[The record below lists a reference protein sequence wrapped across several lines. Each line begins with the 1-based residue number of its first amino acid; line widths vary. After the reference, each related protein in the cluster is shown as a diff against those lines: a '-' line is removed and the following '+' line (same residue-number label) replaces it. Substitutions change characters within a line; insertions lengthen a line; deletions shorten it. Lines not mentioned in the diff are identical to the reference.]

1 MFGKRKELDEWGRK
15 IEVLRDEIPVNRDL
29 KLRLRAEFESS
40 PTASR
45 RKPTLALVAVLTA
58 AMALALWLGLGNR
71 ENGIVNPVL
80 AADLKIVDQ
89 VSLVDIASG
98 SNLPP
103 VIGNDKIYIPVAD
116 QGTFSVPIQSGKG
129 ATIKRVTDS
138 TILFSSLSHDGKTA
152 ACVNSRGIYLYDLE
166 SGKSNALIEGNDYD
180 LFYEEPSWSAD
191 DKSLLVTRKQVK
203 WLEHGHK
210 VRSLGIYEIDRN
222 GKNLRKITSGSYAS
236 YIPGSRNILFER
248 DGKIFVREPSG
259 EEHLVDVG
267 RFPAASPD
275 GLYIAYVKSIR
286 EEKKISETARV
297 ITDLSD
303 VYICSV
309 NNFAD
314 GRKLTANYP
323 YRYINEEEW
332 AEGLNPAHGEQ
343 SLVFSG
349 MYDFYNPV
357 WGTDPNT
364 LYVLKGGNSEN
375 IPTRITRINLGP
387 KALAA
392 EETVARYLEAG
403 ITRDDDFARSL
414 LTDPQ
419 GYLTISNPHPVA
431 YSITGSGEENGR
443 TYIDAWQ
450 TEAYNTD
457 AYYRLNHIRLYLV
470 KGKEGYKIERIVDR
484 EGGIE
489 VLGRQ
494 DGIYIRKIGE
504 EHEDLL
510 LQVKGITQAGTP
522 DMRRLSSLAYSPE
535 KQILLYTIQELESFI
550 VIAHDLKQN
559 KELFSQQITDE
570 GAVVLDLSFDGSHQY
585 AAIRYYGDSH
595 HKIKLF
601 DVLKKTFVDAPFLDN
616 AMNAYWAGEK
626 LLVEKP
632 EAGGTIRW
640 MYDPRTGTAVI
651 GV

>member
-1 MFGKRKELDEWGRK
+1 MFGKRKDLDIWGRK
-15 IEVLRDEIPVNRDL
+15 IEALRDEIPVNRDL

-191 DKSLLVTRKQVK
+191 DKSLLVTRKQVE

-275 GLYIAYVKSIR
+275 GLVYRLCCQFGRRKRSVKPPGD
-286 EEKKISETARV
+286 
-297 ITDLSD
+297 TDSPS
-303 VYICSV
+303 VYIV
-309 NNFAD
+309 MNNFAD
-314 GRKLTANYP
+314 GASLRPTIPTDTSTK
-323 YRYINEEEW
+323 RR

-343 SLVFSG
+343 SLGFSG
-349 MYDFYNPV
+349 MYDFI
-357 WGTDPNT
+357 T
-364 LYVLKGGNSEN
+364 LSGALT
-375 IPTRITRINLGP
+375 PTP
-387 KALAA
+387 SMSK
-392 EETVARYLEAG
+392 
-403 ITRDDDFARSL
+403 
-414 LTDPQ
+414 
-419 GYLTISNPHPVA
+419 
-431 YSITGSGEENGR
+431 
-443 TYIDAWQ
+443 
-450 TEAYNTD
+450 
-457 AYYRLNHIRLYLV
+457 
-470 KGKEGYKIERIVDR
+470 
-484 EGGIE
+484 
-489 VLGRQ
+489 GRQ
-494 DGIYIRKIGE
+494 QRK
-504 EHEDLL
+504 HTHADHLH
-510 LQVKGITQAGTP
+510 QFRVPKP
-522 DMRRLSSLAYSPE
+522 WRLKRP
-535 KQILLYTIQELESFI
+535 
-550 VIAHDLKQN
+550 
-559 KELFSQQITDE
+559 
-570 GAVVLDLSFDGSHQY
+570 
-585 AAIRYYGDSH
+585 
-595 HKIKLF
+595 
-601 DVLKKTFVDAPFLDN
+601 
-616 AMNAYWAGEK
+616 
-626 LLVEKP
+626 
-632 EAGGTIRW
+632 
-640 MYDPRTGTAVI
+640 
-651 GV
+651 

>member
-1 MFGKRKELDEWGRK
+1 
-15 IEVLRDEIPVNRDL
+15 
-29 KLRLRAEFESS
+29 
-40 PTASR
+40 
-45 RKPTLALVAVLTA
+45 
-58 AMALALWLGLGNR
+58 
-71 ENGIVNPVL
+71 
-80 AADLKIVDQ
+80 
-89 VSLVDIASG
+89 
-98 SNLPP
+98 
-103 VIGNDKIYIPVAD
+103 
-116 QGTFSVPIQSGKG
+116 
-129 ATIKRVTDS
+129 
-138 TILFSSLSHDGKTA
+138 
-152 ACVNSRGIYLYDLE
+152 
-166 SGKSNALIEGNDYD
+166 
-180 LFYEEPSWSAD
+180 
-191 DKSLLVTRKQVK
+191 
-203 WLEHGHK
+203 
-210 VRSLGIYEIDRN
+210 
-222 GKNLRKITSGSYAS
+222 
-236 YIPGSRNILFER
+236 
-248 DGKIFVREPSG
+248 
-259 EEHLVDVG
+259 
-267 RFPAASPD
+267 
-275 GLYIAYVKSIR
+275 
-286 EEKKISETARV
+286 
-297 ITDLSD
+297 
-303 VYICSV
+303 
-309 NNFAD
+309 
-314 GRKLTANYP
+314 
-323 YRYINEEEW
+323 
-332 AEGLNPAHGEQ
+332 
-343 SLVFSG
+343 

-375 IPTRITRINLGP
+375 IPSRITRINLGP
-387 KALAA
+387 NAQAA
-392 EETVARYLEAG
+392 AETVARYLEAG

>member
-1 MFGKRKELDEWGRK
+1 M
-15 IEVLRDEIPVNRDL
+15 
-29 KLRLRAEFESS
+29 
-40 PTASR
+40 
-45 RKPTLALVAVLTA
+45 
-58 AMALALWLGLGNR
+58 
-71 ENGIVNPVL
+71 
-80 AADLKIVDQ
+80 
-89 VSLVDIASG
+89 
-98 SNLPP
+98 
-103 VIGNDKIYIPVAD
+103 
-116 QGTFSVPIQSGKG
+116 
-129 ATIKRVTDS
+129 
-138 TILFSSLSHDGKTA
+138 
-152 ACVNSRGIYLYDLE
+152 
-166 SGKSNALIEGNDYD
+166 
-180 LFYEEPSWSAD
+180 
-191 DKSLLVTRKQVK
+191 
-203 WLEHGHK
+203 
-210 VRSLGIYEIDRN
+210 
-222 GKNLRKITSGSYAS
+222 
-236 YIPGSRNILFER
+236 
-248 DGKIFVREPSG
+248 
-259 EEHLVDVG
+259 G

-309 NNFAD
+309 TNFAD

>member
-1 MFGKRKELDEWGRK
+1 MGR
-15 IEVLRDEIPVNRDL
+15 
-29 KLRLRAEFESS
+29 
-40 PTASR
+40 
-45 RKPTLALVAVLTA
+45 
-58 AMALALWLGLGNR
+58 
-71 ENGIVNPVL
+71 
-80 AADLKIVDQ
+80 
-89 VSLVDIASG
+89 
-98 SNLPP
+98 
-103 VIGNDKIYIPVAD
+103 
-116 QGTFSVPIQSGKG
+116 
-129 ATIKRVTDS
+129 
-138 TILFSSLSHDGKTA
+138 
-152 ACVNSRGIYLYDLE
+152 
-166 SGKSNALIEGNDYD
+166 
-180 LFYEEPSWSAD
+180 
-191 DKSLLVTRKQVK
+191 
-203 WLEHGHK
+203 
-210 VRSLGIYEIDRN
+210 
-222 GKNLRKITSGSYAS
+222 
-236 YIPGSRNILFER
+236 
-248 DGKIFVREPSG
+248 
-259 EEHLVDVG
+259 
-267 RFPAASPD
+267 
-275 GLYIAYVKSIR
+275 
-286 EEKKISETARV
+286 
-297 ITDLSD
+297 
-303 VYICSV
+303 
-309 NNFAD
+309 
-314 GRKLTANYP
+314 
-323 YRYINEEEW
+323 
-332 AEGLNPAHGEQ
+332 GLNPAHGEQ

-375 IPTRITRINLGP
+375 IPSRITRINLGP

-570 GAVVLDLSFDGSHQY
+570 GAVVLILALT
-585 AAIRYYGDSH
+585 AAINTQPFATTAIPT
-595 HKIKLF
+595 IK
-601 DVLKKTFVDAPFLDN
+601 
-616 AMNAYWAGEK
+616 
-626 LLVEKP
+626 
-632 EAGGTIRW
+632 
-640 MYDPRTGTAVI
+640 
-651 GV
+651 